1 MVKGQYQDGGGIGWG
16 DHLLPHKF
24 IKRSHECGATS
35 TKQLIN
41 TDGGQQISRKTNQSL
56 QKEVGQ
62 NIKDVKRDKGFREG
76 DLS

>member
-16 DHLLPHKF
+16 DHKF
-24 IKRSHECGATS
+24 IKRSYECGATS

-41 TDGGQQISRKTNQSL
+41 TDGGHQIPRKTNQSL

-62 NIKDVKRDKGFREG
+62 NIKDVNRDCWEPA
-76 DLS
+76 